1 MHLALLI
8 DDYLPSST
16 RVGAKMFHDLACEMQ
31 QEGHKV
37 TVITPASPE
46 QKIALL
52 EDEIDGVS
60 IWRFKC
66 AALKDIAHAK
76 RAINETLM
84 PFKAWSAIKSKVKA
98 DSFDGVVYYSP
109 SIFFGPL
116 VEKLKKCCGCKSY
129 LILRDMFPQWVIDNG
144 MISEGSLIT
153 KYFRYFENRSYATAD
168 IIGVMSPK
176 NEELFHQFHPKYNN
190 TEVLFNW
197 ASTTPHTSNA
207 ESIRE
212 KYSLEEKVIF
222 FYGGNIGHA
231 QDMTNLMRL
240 AVAMKSDQKAHF
252 LFVGQGDEV
261 ELIRNIAQ
269 EQQLNNFTLLPSVAQ
284 AEFKDILSE
293 VDVGL
298 FSLAKEHTAHNFPG
312 KLLGYMVQS
321 LPILGS
327 VNQDNDLIDVIN
339 DAEAGFTF
347 VNGDDVGLLESAN
360 KLVSDSSLREKLGSN
375 AYQLLLDKFSVKST
389 VEKIHYSF
397 CK

>member
-8 DDYLPSST
+8 DDYLPDST
-16 RVGAKMFHDLACEMQ
+16 RVGAKMFHDLACEIQ
-31 QEGHKV
+31 LEGHKV
-37 TVITPASPE
+37 TIITPASPK
-46 QKIALL
+46 QKESLL

-66 AALKDIAHAK
+66 RALKDIAHAK

-84 PFKAWSAIKSKVKA
+84 PFQAWSAIKSSVKA
-98 DSFDGVVYYSP
+98 DSFDGVIYYSP

-116 VEKLKKCCGCKSY
+116 VEKLKKRCGCKSY

-153 KYFRYFENRSYATAD
+153 KYFRYFENRSYTSAD
-168 IIGVMSPK
+168 TIGLMSPK
-176 NEELFHQFHPKYNN
+176 NEQLFHQLHPKYMN

-197 ASTTPHTSNA
+197 ASTIPHTSISV
-207 ESIRE
+207 SIRE
-212 KYSLEEKVIF
+212 KYSLQEKVIF

-231 QDMTNLMRL
+231 QDMANLMRL
-240 AVAMKSDQKAHF
+240 VVAMKTNPKAHF

-261 ELIRNIAQ
+261 ELVRDLA
-269 EQQLNNFTLLPSVAQ
+269 EEHELYNFTLLPSVSQ
-284 AEFKDILSE
+284 AEFKDILAD
-293 VDVGL
+293 VDIGL

-327 VNQDNDLIDVIN
+327 VNAGNDLIDVIN
-339 DAEAGFTF
+339 DTEAGFTF
-347 VNGDDVGLLESAN
+347 VNGDDESLLDSAE
-360 KLVSDSSLREKLGSN
+360 KLVADNFLRDELGGN
-375 AYQLLLDKFSVKST
+375 AYHLLLDKFSVKAA
-389 VEKIHYSF
+389 VNVINDALY
-397 CK
+397 